1 MALISM
7 SYGAPPAFNLRAVQA
22 GDAAEM
28 ESRLAN
34 EAAAA
39 VAAGD
44 DQLEDFQIAGAGSGA
59 RWESWMVTGST
70 AAEPVSIDLQEIF
83 FAAAVAGNPTEAK
96 FLLLKRLN
104 EVTPA
109 PQDIF
114 KVVVAGAADGRSY
127 MGVAVYF
134 AEPEA

>member
-7 SYGAPPAFNLRAVQA
+7 SYGAPPAFNLRAVEA

-39 VAAGD
+39 IAAGD
-44 DQLEDFQIAGAGSGA
+44 DQLEDFQIAGAGSGPQ
-59 RWESWMVTGST
+59 WQSWMVTGST

-83 FAAAVAGNPTEAK
+83 FAAAVAGNPTEAV

-104 EVTPA
+104 EAPITP
-109 PQDIF
+109 QNIF

-127 MGVAVYF
+127 MAVAVYL
-134 AEPEA
+134 AEEG